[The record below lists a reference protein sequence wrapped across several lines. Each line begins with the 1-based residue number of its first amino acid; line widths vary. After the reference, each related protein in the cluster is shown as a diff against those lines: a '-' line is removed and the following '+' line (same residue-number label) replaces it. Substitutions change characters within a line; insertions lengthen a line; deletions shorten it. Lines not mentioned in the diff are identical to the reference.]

1 MITQEQRAINDLN
14 HHIGVLLK
22 DFYKEYPN
30 LDLKEALVQFDNC
43 RTHGISF
50 DYVENKTFV
59 ELVFKETTP

>member
-1 MITQEQRAINDLN
+1 MITMEQLAINDLN
-14 HHIGVLLK
+14 YHIGGLLK

-30 LDLKEALVQFDNC
+30 LDLKESLVQLSNC